1 MADNKDENIIEGI
14 YISHTLDIYDEIETI
29 TIKQAGTDDSKT
41 VTANDLVNAI
51 LKKRIYFKKYIKVSR
66 DHRLIITKKKKP
78 KKKYDPLTHIKKEI
92 EKLHAEPKTSDNEKR
107 LINLYQ
113 KKAEIEIEKSQ
124 AKDDLTEYKKRF
136 EKERMQKEKEKE
148 QQERIENELIERDKK
163 QIELDKKQLKQE
175 VEQFELDKK
184 QLELEIEQFEQD
196 KEQLQQE
203 IERFL
208 DSTKN

>member
-29 TIKQAGTDDSKT
+29 TIKQAGTDDSIT

-136 EKERMQKEKEKE
+136 EKERMQKEKE